1 MGTCFGPNICCG
13 SEIGCLINTK
23 ESLVCRQEDTKS
35 LTPCVT
41 YGKSCNKLE
50 FGKCASNN
58 LCCNPGMF

>member
-13 SEIGCLINTK
+13 SEIGCLINTE